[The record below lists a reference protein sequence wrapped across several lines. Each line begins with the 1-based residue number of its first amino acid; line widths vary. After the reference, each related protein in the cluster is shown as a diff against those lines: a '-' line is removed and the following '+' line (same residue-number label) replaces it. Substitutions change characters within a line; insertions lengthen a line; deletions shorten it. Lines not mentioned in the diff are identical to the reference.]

1 LSALFILES
10 VERSGSLSKAAAEE
24 DVSRARVTLALQR
37 LDLQFGFAMLKADPL
52 GKRTPVLTLG
62 AKRLTAITRPFR
74 CVLQDELE
82 IMECVETHSWQP
94 AKNSVSG
101 AGAAA
106 IRSISLTSLCTL
118 ESVGR
123 TGGLSEAAIEEG
135 LTLPGVGQAIARL
148 EQHLGPLVTRRQD
161 DSRRRVLTERGQRI
175 ALITRRF
182 RAELQGV
189 LDCNG
194 EPPLSN

>member
-1 LSALFILES
+1 LQLNGRTALWRCFTSAASILERAIGKQTFLEPQGASPIKVRDISLSALFILES

-52 GKRTPVLTLG
+52 GKRT
-62 AKRLTAITRPFR
+62 
-74 CVLQDELE
+74 
-82 IMECVETHSWQP
+82 
-94 AKNSVSG
+94 
-101 AGAAA
+101 AA

-189 LDCNG
+189 LDCDG